1 MDAVQGTTTLAHT
14 KHHPTLTATRIL
26 EAYLDRQK
34 GVRSTSAAMHQQ
46 ATRKHEDA
54 TSQDF
59 EAPLTGRRDIASS
72 CRTR

>member
-1 MDAVQGTTTLAHT
+1 MNAVQGVATLAHT
-14 KHHPTLTATRIL
+14 KHHPTLTATGIL

-34 GVRSTSAAMHQQ
+34 GVRNTSAAMHQQ

-59 EAPLTGRRDIASS
+59 QGASHWPS
-72 CRTR
+72 RYR